1 MRALKFLLAP
11 LALSACVAVDAPD
24 RRAFD
29 APGALPE
36 MAVFRADAATP
47 PLRSNAQMAD
57 DFLDLSFLMESG
69 RELDSLSRFEGQI
82 TVTVAPGAPP
92 TLIPDL
98 DRLIARLRN
107 EADIDI
113 RRVAG
118 PTASITIETLPR
130 ARMQR
135 IVPQAAC
142 FVVPRVASWDEFR
155 RARGTSV
162 LDWTTLQTRE
172 QAAIFIPSDVPP
184 QEVRDCLHEELGQAI
199 GPLNDLYRL
208 PDSVF
213 NDDNFHA
220 VLTGFDMLILRAYY
234 DPAFRSGMGRQEVAN
249 RLPGV
254 LARLNPRGAGGGIAP
269 MPVTP
274 RNWSA
279 LIETALGGE
288 ASPARRVAAAGDA
301 LEMAQSRGWTD
312 TRLGFAYFALG
323 RLSLGQSGSSALT
336 AFQSAASVFDRINPG
351 GIQAAHVEMQLAAFA
366 LSAGDFSGTL
376 RRANAALP
384 AAREAENAALMATL
398 MMLRAEALAGLGRD
412 NEAEAQ
418 RVDSLRWAQYG
429 FGNSDAVAE
438 RLNEIAA
445 LAP

>member
-1 MRALKFLLAP
+1 MRALSLLAA
-11 LALSACVAVDAPD
+11 LALSACMAVDAPD
-24 RRAFD
+24 RRSLES
-29 APGALPE
+29 PGALPD
-36 MAVFRADAATP
+36 MAVFRAAAASP
-47 PLRSNAQMAD
+47 PVRSNAQMAD
-57 DFLDLSFLMESG
+57 DFLDLSFQMESG
-69 RELDSLSRFEGQI
+69 RELDSFSRFAGPI
-82 TVTVAPGAPP
+82 TVTVTPGAPP

-98 DRLIARLRN
+98 DRLIMRLRN

-113 RRVAG
+113 TRVAG
-118 PTASITIETLPR
+118 PEASITIETLPR
-130 ARMQR
+130 TRMQR

-142 FVVPRVASWDEFR
+142 FVVPRVTSWDAFR
-155 RARGTSV
+155 RARGTAE
-162 LDWTTLQTRE
+162 LDWTTLVTRE
-172 QAAIFIPSDVPP
+172 RAAIFIPSDVPP
-184 QEVRDCLHEELGQAI
+184 QEIRDCLHEELGQAI

-234 DPAFRSGMGRQEVAN
+234 DPAFRPGMSRQEVAT

-254 LARLNPRGAGGGIAP
+254 LGRLNPRGAGGGIAP

-274 RNWSA
+274 RSWSV
-279 LIETALGGE
+279 LVETALGGD
-288 ASPARRVAAAGDA
+288 ASPARRVEAAGDA
-301 LEMAQSRGWTD
+301 LEIAQARGWTD

-336 AFQSAASVFDRINPG
+336 AFQSAASVFERINPG

-366 LSAGDFSGTL
+366 LSAGDYPGALQRTE
-376 RRANAALP
+376 AALP
-384 AAREAENAALMATL
+384 AAQAAENAALMATL
-398 MMLRAEALAGLGRD
+398 MMLRAEALSAMGRD
-412 NEAEAQ
+412 AEASDQ
-418 RVDSLRWAQYG
+418 RVDSLRWARYG
-429 FGNSDAVAE
+429 FGDSSAVAE